1 MISRLA
7 SLHRGVV
14 RTLHVYVRS
23 LSDADV
29 CHGMHVG
36 CQDLVAIVR
45 RLTLCSVQLGV
56 ATNAAPRPDDMFSLL
71 DGILVQASLS
81 TCSVVISGFV

>member
-1 MISRLA
+1 
-7 SLHRGVV
+7 
-14 RTLHVYVRS
+14 
-23 LSDADV
+23 
-29 CHGMHVG
+29 VG